1 MLEYRAARVLLF
13 SVLATTLFA
22 GAQATCAAQAN
33 ESRPT
38 RVIQLVNV
46 TANLEKTI
54 DAKKNKAG
62 DPVTAKSTVATTLGD
77 GTPVPAGSV
86 LMGQINSI
94 IPSVK
99 KGDSILV
106 FTFDKLAI
114 KNGKEI
120 PIKAVVVLVSSFG
133 STFGEEQANNDPD
146 ANRPAAASV
155 GTPGAAGGVIAHP
168 TGDSTGLHPISGLTL
183 SGSVNDVTSG
193 TLTQAH
199 KNIHLTNSTQLIVSV
214 AALP

>member
-38 RVIQLVNV
+38 RVVQMVNV

-77 GTPVPAGSV
+77 GSPVPAGSV
-86 LMGQINSI
+86 LMGQINTI
-94 IPSVK
+94 IPAEK

-120 PIKAVVVLVSSFG
+120 PIKAVVVQVLSFG

-155 GTPGAAGGVIAHP
+155 GVPGAAGGVISHP
-168 TGDSTGLHPISGLTL
+168 TSDSTGLHPISGLTL
-183 SGSVNDVTSG
+183 SGSATDATSG

-214 AALP
+214 GALP

>member
-38 RVIQLVNV
+38 RVVQMVNV

-94 IPSVK
+94 IPAEK

-106 FTFDKLAI
+106 FTFDKLAV

-120 PIKAVVVLVSSFG
+120 PIKAVVVQVLSFG
-133 STFGEEQANNDPD
+133 STFGQEQANNDPD

-168 TGDSTGLHPISGLTL
+168 DR
-183 SGSVNDVTSG
+183 
-193 TLTQAH
+193 
-199 KNIHLTNSTQLIVSV
+199 
-214 AALP
+214 